1 MTGEILDAGP
11 TGPRLL
17 VVDDN
22 EDNRYTLILRLELE
36 GYQEISVADDGEA
49 AIELLRTQEFDLV
62 LLDVMMPKLDGY
74 QVLERLKAEGRLH
87 NIPVI
92 MISALN
98 EIESVVRCI
107 ELGAV
112 DYLSKPFDPVLLK
125 ARVGASLEKKRL
137 RDEVRTHLARMEEE
151 LESARQLQMGMV
163 PTVFP
168 PPSKK
173 RPIEIFAMM
182 EPAREVG
189 GDLYDFFDCDDGTLC
204 FLIGD
209 VSGKGVP
216 AALFM
221 ARAKNLVR
229 LITRLARGADGAA
242 PGPAEI
248 VGMVNR
254 ELCQDNAGMMFV
266 TLFFGM
272 LDPKT
277 GELRFCNAGHNPPY
291 RLDGKAVEAVT
302 LGKGRPLG
310 LRTTS
315 NYETGGLTLAA
326 GETLYLYTD
335 GVTEA
340 HNRTGELFAEQRLE
354 AVLREFR
361 RQQHKYRCHC
371 GRRGRPALCRRRS
384 AIRRH
389 YGDRAAMAGRLR
401 GLRPVGARAI
411 GPFRLETG

>member
-1 MTGEILDAGP
+1 MTGEILDAAP

-49 AIELLRTQEFDLV
+49 AIELLQTQEFDLV

-87 NIPVI
+87 DIPVI

-137 RDEVRTHLARMEEE
+137 RDEVRAHLARMEEE
-151 LESARQLQMGMV
+151 LESARQLQMSML

-168 PPSKK
+168 SPSKQ
-173 RPIEIFAMM
+173 RPVEIFAMM

-209 VSGKGVP
+209 VSGKDVP
-216 AALFM
+216 AAMLM
-221 ARAKNLVR
+221 ARPKTLIRV
-229 LITRLARGADGAA
+229 ITRLARGADGAA

-248 VGMVNR
+248 VDMVNR

-266 TLFFGM
+266 TLVFGM
-272 LDPKT
+272 PDSKT
-277 GELRFCNAGHNPPY
+277 RARAFTNAGTNPPY
-291 RLDGKAVEAVT
+291 RPDGKAVEAVT
-302 LGKGRPLG
+302 LSKGRPLG

-315 NYETGGLTLAA
+315 TYETGSLTLAA

-354 AVLREFR
+354 TVLRE
-361 RQQHKYRCHC
+361 
-371 GRRGRPALCRRRS
+371 S
-384 AIRRH
+384 A
-389 YGDRAAMAGRLR
+389 GDSTNIVVTAVGDAVQRFADGAAQSDDITAMALR
-401 GLRPVGARAI
+401 WLGVSVA
-411 GPFRLETG
+411 

>member
-1 MTGEILDAGP
+1 MTGEILAAGQ
-11 TGPRLL
+11 TGARLL

-137 RDEVRTHLARMEEE
+137 RDEVRAYVARMEEE
-151 LESARQLQMGMV
+151 LESARQLQMSML

-168 PPSKK
+168 PPSKQ
-173 RPIEIFAMM
+173 RPVEIFAMM

-221 ARAKNLVR
+221 AHAKNLIR

-277 GELRFCNAGHNPPY
+277 GDLRFTNAGHNPPY
-291 RLDGKAVEAVT
+291 RLDGKSVEAVT
-302 LGKGRPLG
+302 IGKGRPLG
-310 LRTTS
+310 LRTAST
-315 NYETGGLTLAA
+315 YETGDLTLAA

-354 AVLREFR
+354 AVLRE
-361 RQQHKYRCHC
+361 
-371 GRRGRPALCRRRS
+371 S
-384 AIRRH
+384 ACDSTNSVVTAV
-389 YGDRAAMAGRLR
+389 GDAVQRFVDGAAQSDDITAMALR
-401 GLRPVGARAI
+401 WLGASVA
-411 GPFRLETG
+411 

>member
-137 RDEVRTHLARMEEE
+137 RDEVRAHLARMEEE
-151 LESARQLQMGMV
+151 LESARQLQMSML

-168 PPSKK
+168 SPSKQ
-173 RPIEIFAMM
+173 RPVEIFAMM

-221 ARAKNLVR
+221 ARAKNLIR

-242 PGPAEI
+242 LGPAEI

-277 GELRFCNAGHNPPY
+277 GDLRFTNAGHNPPY

-302 LGKGRPLG
+302 LSKGRPLG

-315 NYETGGLTLAA
+315 TYETGSLTLAA

-354 AVLREFR
+354 AVLRE
-361 RQQHKYRCHC
+361 
-371 GRRGRPALCRRRS
+371 S
-384 AIRRH
+384 A
-389 YGDRAAMAGRLR
+389 GDSTNIVVTAVGDAVQRFADGAAQSDDITAMALR
-401 GLRPVGARAI
+401 WLGTSVA
-411 GPFRLETG
+411 

>member
-137 RDEVRTHLARMEEE
+137 RDEVRTHLARIEEE
-151 LESARQLQMGMV
+151 LESARQLQMSML
-163 PTVFP
+163 PTLFP
-168 PPSKK
+168 PPSKQ
-173 RPIEIFAMM
+173 RPIETFAMM

-189 GDLYDFFDCDDGTLC
+189 GDLYDFFDCDDGILC

-221 ARAKNLVR
+221 ARAKNLIR
-229 LITRLARGADGAA
+229 LITRLARGADGAVL
-242 PGPAEI
+242 GPAEI

-277 GELRFCNAGHNPPY
+277 GDLRFTNAGHNPPY

-310 LRTTS
+310 LRAAST
-315 NYETGGLTLAA
+315 YETGCLTLAA

-340 HNRTGELFAEQRLE
+340 HNGTGELFAEQRLE
-354 AVLREFR
+354 AVLRE
-361 RQQHKYRCHC
+361 
-371 GRRGRPALCRRRS
+371 S
-384 AIRRH
+384 AGNSTNIVVTAV
-389 YGDRAAMAGRLR
+389 GDAVQRFADGAAQSDDITAMALR
-401 GLRPVGARAI
+401 WLGASVA
-411 GPFRLETG
+411 

>member
-137 RDEVRTHLARMEEE
+137 RDEVRAHLARMEEE
-151 LESARQLQMGMV
+151 LESARQLQMNMV

-168 PPSKK
+168 PPSKQ

-221 ARAKNLVR
+221 ARAKNLIR

-248 VGMVNR
+248 VDMVNR

-277 GELRFCNAGHNPPY
+277 GDLRFTNAGHNPPY

-302 LGKGRPLG
+302 LSKGRPLG

-315 NYETGGLTLAA
+315 TYETGSLTLAA

-354 AVLREFR
+354 AVLRE
-361 RQQHKYRCHC
+361 
-371 GRRGRPALCRRRS
+371 S
-384 AIRRH
+384 A
-389 YGDRAAMAGRLR
+389 GDSTNIVVTAVGDAVQRFADGAAQSDDITAMALR
-401 GLRPVGARAI
+401 WLGTSVA
-411 GPFRLETG
+411 

>member
-1 MTGEILDAGP
+1 MSSNVIDAKAP
-11 TGPRLL
+11 GPRLL

-22 EDNRYTLILRLELE
+22 EDNRYTLILRLEVE

-137 RDEVRTHLARMEEE
+137 RDEVRAHLARMEEE

-168 PPSKK
+168 SPSKQ
-173 RPIEIFAMM
+173 RPVEIFAMM

-189 GDLYDFFDCDDGTLC
+189 GDLYDFFDGDDGTLC

-221 ARAKNLVR
+221 ARAKNLIR
-229 LITRLARGADGAA
+229 LITRLARGVDGAA
-242 PGPAEI
+242 LAPAEI

-272 LDPKT
+272 ARLDT

-291 RLDGKAVEAVT
+291 RLNGKAVEAVT
-302 LGKGRPLG
+302 TGKGHPLG

-315 NYETGGLTLAA
+315 TYETGGLTLAA

-354 AVLREFR
+354 AVLREAAGNSTNIVVTAVGDAVR
-361 RQQHKYRCHC
+361 RFADGAPQSDDITTMALRWLGDSVDL
-371 GRRGRPALCRRRS
+371 GR
-384 AIRRH
+384 
-389 YGDRAAMAGRLR
+389 
-401 GLRPVGARAI
+401 
-411 GPFRLETG
+411 

>member
-1 MTGEILDAGP
+1 MSNDEHKETAGA
-11 TGPRLL
+11 PRLL

-36 GYQEISVADDGEA
+36 GYQDIAVAGDGEA
-49 AIELLRTQEFDLV
+49 ALEMLRSREFDLM

-98 EIESVVRCI
+98 ETDSVVRCI

-112 DYLSKPFDPVLLK
+112 DYLAKPFDPVLLK

-137 RDEVRTHLARMEEE
+137 RDEVKAHLVRLEEE
-151 LESARQLQMGMV
+151 LESARQLQKSMV

-168 PPSKK
+168 PPTRE
-173 RPIEIFAMM
+173 RPIEMFARM

-189 GDLYDFFDCDDGTLC
+189 GDLYDFFDAENGTLC
-204 FLIGD
+204 FLVGD

-216 AALFM
+216 AALHM
-221 ARAKNLVR
+221 ARTKNLVR
-229 LITRLARGADGAA
+229 LISRLARSAA
-242 PGPAEI
+242 GDALEPGDI
-248 VGMVNR
+248 LNMVNL

-266 TLFFGM
+266 TLFLCM
-272 LDPKT
+272 LEPQT
-277 GELRFCNAGHNPPY
+277 GKLRFCNAGHNPPY
-291 RLDGKAVEAVT
+291 RLDHDIVEPVM

-310 LRTTS
+310 LRGNST
-315 NYETGGLTLAA
+315 YETACLTLRE
-326 GETLYLYTD
+326 GETLYLYSD

-340 HNRTGELFAEQRLE
+340 TNGSGELFAEARLE
-354 AVLREFR
+354 AVLRAAAGNGTRMIVEAV
-361 RQQHKYRCHC
+361 
-371 GRRGRPALCRRRS
+371 GDAVRS
-384 AIRRH
+384 FVGNAPQSDDIT
-389 YGDRAAMAGRLR
+389 AMAVRI
-401 GLRPVGARAI
+401 VGP
-411 GPFRLETG
+411 GEQT